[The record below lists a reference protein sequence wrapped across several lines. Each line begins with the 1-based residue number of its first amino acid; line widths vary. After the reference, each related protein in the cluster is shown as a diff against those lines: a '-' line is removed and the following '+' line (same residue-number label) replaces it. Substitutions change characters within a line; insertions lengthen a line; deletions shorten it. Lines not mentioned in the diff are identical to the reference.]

1 MRLRLL
7 GPGLVLVVACVALGA
22 LARADEGMWTFHD
35 FPSAKVKARYGV
47 SPDQPWLDK
56 ARKASARIA
65 GICSASFV
73 SDSGLVMTNH
83 HCAHE
88 CIAALST
95 ADHDYVKDGYWA
107 KAQADEKPCPG
118 MEIQRL
124 DDITDTTDKVTAAT
138 AGKTGPA
145 YTAALREVS
154 ATLEKTCQTATDRRC
169 EVVDLYHGGQ
179 FVLHGY
185 KRFTDVRVVFAPE
198 LAMAFFGGDPDN
210 FEFPRYD
217 LDVSFV
223 RVYENGQ
230 PAATPDHFG
239 WAAAGPKDGALTFI
253 SGDPG
258 STEREITSAER
269 VFDRDVEAPFVVAM
283 RAEWRGTLAQFMRE
297 SDEQHRIAETDQ
309 FYNEN
314 SLKAWK
320 GRAAALGDAAE
331 MKRHDD
337 AEATLRA
344 GITGRPDLAKQV
356 GDAFDAIAKAHAAF
370 APFYR
375 RYALFEYWPRR
386 SEHLLLDAIYLVRG
400 ADERLLPDGKRLD
413 EYRDAQLPDI
423 EQKLGSTAPLYPA
436 LDKLAIAYWLGK
448 LREELGADDP
458 TVKALLGKDSPEQ
471 VAARVVDG
479 SKLGDPAERVRL
491 WKGGRAAVLAS
502 KDPALQLVRGFDGAA
517 RKLRKSWDDD
527 VEGVSRAAHE
537 KIAKARFVLQ
547 GRTSDPDATFTLRL
561 SYGAV
566 AGYTSTANGA
576 KVPSFTY
583 FGGAF
588 DRATG
593 APPFQLPASWL
604 AARNAIDPRTPFD
617 FVTTNDIIG
626 GNSGSPMFDQQ
637 LQIVGVVFDGN
648 IESLAGDFWYDETA
662 NRAVGVTSIALTTA
676 LSKIYHADRLVSE
689 LLPRH

>member
-7 GPGLVLVVACVALGA
+7 GPGLVLVVAFVTF
-22 LARADEGMWTFHD
+22 ARADEGMWTFHD
-35 FPSAKVKARYGV
+35 FPSAKVKARYGFA
-47 SPDQPWLDK
+47 PDQPWLDK

-73 SDSGLVMTNH
+73 SGTGLVMTNH
-83 HCAHE
+83 HCAHQ

-107 KAQADEKPCPG
+107 KTQADEKPCPA

-124 DDITDTTDKVTAAT
+124 DDITDVTDKVTAAT

-145 YTAALREVS
+145 YTAALREIS
-154 ATLEKTCQTATDRRC
+154 ATLEKSCQTATDRRC

-239 WAAAGPKDGALTFI
+239 WAPAGPKDGALTFI

-269 VFDRDVEAPFVVAM
+269 LFDRDVVAPFVVAM

-297 SDEQHRIAETDQ
+297 SDEQHRIGETDQ

-320 GRAAALGDAAE
+320 GREAALGDAAQ

-337 AEATLRA
+337 AEAALRA
-344 GITGRPDLAKQV
+344 GIAGRADLAGQV

-370 APFYR
+370 APFFH
-375 RYALFEYWPRR
+375 RYSLFEYWPLR
-386 SEHLLLDAIYLVRG
+386 SEHLLLDAIYIVRG
-400 ADERLLPDGKRLD
+400 ADERTLPDGKRLD

-423 EQKLGSTAPLYPA
+423 EQKLGSTAPQYAA

-479 SKLGDPAERVRL
+479 SKLGDPAERMRL
-491 WKGGRAAVLAS
+491 WKGGRAAVQAS
-502 KDPALQLVRGFDGAA
+502 QDPALRLVRAFDGAA
-517 RKLRKSWDDD
+517 RKLRKAWDDD

-537 KIAKARFVLQ
+537 RIARARFALQ
-547 GRTSDPDATFTLRL
+547 GRTSYPDATFTLRL

-576 KVPSFTY
+576 KVPPFTY
-583 FGGAF
+583 FGGAY

-593 APPFQLPASWL
+593 AAPFALPASWL
-604 AARNAIDPRTPFD
+604 AARNAIDARTPFD

-689 LLPRH
+689 LLPKR